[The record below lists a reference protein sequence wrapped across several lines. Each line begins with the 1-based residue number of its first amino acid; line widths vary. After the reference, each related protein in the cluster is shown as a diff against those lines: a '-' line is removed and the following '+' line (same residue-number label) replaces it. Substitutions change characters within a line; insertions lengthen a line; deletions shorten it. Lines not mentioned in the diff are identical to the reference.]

1 MVHGAN
7 FVYAHTSRPWDEND
21 WTASDDRVRG
31 GKSISRLSTQPPQ
44 QHQDNDNDHDGGLA
58 TTCAAAKFSG
68 NLDITAL
75 GGAGFASQRTT
86 IFEGQ
91 GAALDLVGSDAL
103 VLKVVHH
110 AEDADSTPE
119 YSNVAA
125 VAKEKVKKYTVVFK
139 DTILPKRPDG
149 REQSTISWES
159 DFSLAGVETETIT
172 LPFTEFKPTYRGKP
186 VEDPEAKL
194 DWGSIKR
201 VSIMVRSFFGEQH
214 GPFSLVISS
223 IAARKPRS
231 QTGCVI
237 L

>member
-1 MVHGAN
+1 MSVVVRTGTGTA
-7 FVYAHTSRPWDEND
+7 ASSND
-21 WTASDDRVRG
+21 CGSAISEQGKASE
-31 GKSISRLSTQPPQ
+31 TQAPQQ
-44 QHQDNDNDHDGGLA
+44 QHQDNYNDHDDGGLA
-58 TTCAAAKFSG
+58 TTCTTAAKFSG

-91 GAALDLVGSDAL
+91 GGALDLVGYDAL

-110 AEDADSTPE
+110 HTNSTPE
-119 YSNVAA
+119 CSSNDDAA
-125 VAKEKVKKYTVVFK
+125 AAAKKKEAKKYTIVFK

-159 DFSLAGVETETIT
+159 DFSLVAGVETETIT

-201 VSIMVRSFFGEQH
+201 LLRGATWPLQPGDFFH
-214 GPFSLVISS
+214 GSS
-223 IAARKPRS
+223 
-231 QTGCVI
+231 
-237 L
+237 